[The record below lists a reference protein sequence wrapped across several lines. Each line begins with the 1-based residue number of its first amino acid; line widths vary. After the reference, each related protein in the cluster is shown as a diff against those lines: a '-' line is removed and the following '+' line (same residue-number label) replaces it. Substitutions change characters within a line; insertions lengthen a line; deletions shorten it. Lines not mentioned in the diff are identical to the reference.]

1 MEKTTAEIR
10 LINLAGCRHSQG
22 DVCLESVFCLNTEG
36 WILKVEVQFSQ
47 MTIMTIYYQSSE
59 DTFVSIIILL
69 TSYLFTYFTPC
80 KDQPIQMF
88 LKNVLLNFLA
98 NKNISCN

>member
-10 LINLAGCRHSQG
+10 LINLAGCRHRQG
-22 DVCLESVFCLNTEG
+22 DVWLESVFCLNTEG

-47 MTIMTIYYQSSE
+47 MTIYYQSSE

-88 LKNVLLNFLA
+88 LKNVLLNFLG

>member
-47 MTIMTIYYQSSE
+47 MTICYQSSE